1 MAGRKPVRLR
11 RMTTSS
17 GTAASPWRIALWNG
31 LLTGAALA
39 LVFAAGEAYLRAT
52 WPFAHSQRFVEFV
65 PGVGLRLKPRSEV
78 RWENTLD
85 FWTTSRANSLG
96 FLDRE
101 PISPQRAAASCHVA
115 IVGDSFVEAPEVPI
129 ADKLQVR
136 LERMAREQFPEWD
149 LTTAAYGFLGLG
161 QVQQLPWW
169 DQWIRHRPPKL
180 VVLVFV
186 HNDFL
191 DNQRRYVTAEPPFAM
206 ARRTQDGSLELFT
219 PGNQVSEPSATPL
232 HDRAWQ
238 LLPFSL
244 RPYVGVWARHRFPIW
259 REKLWLAF
267 PSLRRPEPAFV
278 GAGRQDFTAFAFDEW
293 LERTRPAGASLVLLA
308 ATSNEMRL
316 WAFDQL
322 TPLAAARD
330 IPVVDQLDY
339 ILRQGGSQSQ
349 ARFRTDW
356 HWTPQ
361 GHQWA
366 AEALLE
372 WLAANPSVCD
382 G

>member
-1 MAGRKPVRLR
+1 
-11 RMTTSS
+11 MTTSS

-31 LLTGAALA
+31 LLLGAALA

-52 WPFAHSQRFVEFV
+52 WPFAHSQRLTEFV
-65 PGVGLRLKPRSEV
+65 PGVGLRLQPRSEV
-78 RWENTLD
+78 RWTNTLD
-85 FWTTSRANSLG
+85 FWTASRANSLG

-101 PISPQRAAASCHVA
+101 PPTPERAAASCHVA

-129 ADKLQVR
+129 ADKVQVR

-149 LTTAAYGFLGLG
+149 LTTAAYGFRTLG

-169 DQWIRHRPPKL
+169 DQWIRRRPPKL

-186 HNDFL
+186 YNDFL
-191 DNQRRYVTAEPPFAM
+191 DNAWHDAPSRIQPTAFAQVHRAEDRGIALRRASFGAPPPTASPAGGRRRHLLHGLFAWQWLQRRLQIWRTTWATRL
-206 ARRTQDGSLELFT
+206 ARRPPPPPPPSPSTK
-219 PGNQVSEPSATPL
+219 SE
-232 HDRAWQ
+232 
-238 LLPFSL
+238 
-244 RPYVGVWARHRFPIW
+244 
-259 REKLWLAF
+259 
-267 PSLRRPEPAFV
+267 
-278 GAGRQDFTAFAFDEW
+278 FTAFAFDQW
-293 LERTRPAGASLVLLA
+293 KVATRQAGARLVLLA
-308 ATSNEMRL
+308 AASNEMRL

-339 ILRQGGSQSQ
+339 ILRQGGSRSQ
-349 ARFRTDW
+349 ARFPYDW

>member
-1 MAGRKPVRLR
+1 MRKGAPSTAGRIV
-11 RMTTSS
+11 
-17 GTAASPWRIALWNG
+17 LWN
-31 LLTGAALA
+31 A
-39 LVFAAGEAYLRAT
+39 LVFVAASCAVVASAELYLRLT
-52 WPFAHSQRFVEFV
+52 WPFRSPSHVTELA
-65 PGVGLRLKPRSEV
+65 PGVGVRFKPHSEV
-78 RWENTLD
+78 RSTNTIGW
-85 FWTTSRANSLG
+85 WTVQRANSLG

-101 PISPQRAAASCHVA
+101 PPTPERAAASCHVA
-115 IVGDSFVEAPEVPI
+115 IVGDSFVEAPQVPI
-129 ADKLQVR
+129 VDKVQVR

-149 LTTAAYGFLGLG
+149 LTTAAYGFRTLG

-169 DQWIRHRPPKL
+169 DQWIRHRAPKL

-186 HNDFL
+186 DNDFL
-191 DNQRRYVTAEPPFAM
+191 DNQRRSVTGEPQLAT
-206 ARRTQDGSLELFT
+206 ARRTQDGSLKLFT
-219 PGNQVSEPSATPL
+219 PGNQVSVPSATPL
-232 HDRAWQ
+232 HKRAWQ

-293 LERTRPAGASLVLLA
+293 LERTRPAGASLTVLAPHVMYANPQTRLIFDNLKGLA
-308 ATSNEMRL
+308 GE
-316 WAFDQL
+316 
-322 TPLAAARD
+322 RD
-330 IPVVDQLDY
+330 IPIIDQMAH
-339 ILRQGGSQSQ
+339 ILSRDGDPRD
-349 ARFRTDW
+349 ANWPNDA